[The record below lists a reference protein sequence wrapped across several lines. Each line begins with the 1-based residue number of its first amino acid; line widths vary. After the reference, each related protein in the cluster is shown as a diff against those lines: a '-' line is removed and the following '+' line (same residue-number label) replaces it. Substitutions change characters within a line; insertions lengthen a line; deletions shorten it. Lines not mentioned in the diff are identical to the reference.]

1 MACAEG
7 TEPEQL
13 VLPSTAEA
21 PGVAR
26 AYVAARAVRLPME
39 LIDDAMLLVS
49 ELVTNAVRHGSP
61 RITLTVRNDPAG
73 IGVGVTD
80 HGQTLPMLPQRQPN
94 DPMTSGRGLL
104 IVDALA
110 TAWGVIS
117 TDPPPGKTVW
127 FELDPTSRP

>member
-7 TEPEQL
+7 TEPEHV

-21 PGVAR
+21 PGLAR

-39 LIDDAMLLVS
+39 LIADVMLMVS
-49 ELVTNAVRHGSP
+49 ELVTNAVLHGSP
-61 RITLTVRNDPAG
+61 RITLTVRDDPAG

-80 HGQTLPMLPQRQPN
+80 HGQRLPTMPQRQP
-94 DPMTSGRGLL
+94 DDTMTSGRGLL
-104 IVDALA
+104 IVDSLA

-127 FELDPTSRP
+127 FQLDPTSRS